1 MATFFMG
8 KQKPGKY
15 NDGRFFAFL
24 VFTPHTRLEYINK
37 AGKTIGGGEA
47 NIKASSRV
55 LLYHSTMIVQ
65 ALFCR
70 LVGYGFP
77 RRGKLQ
83 VIPEERLEFEPIRV
97 WVESI
102 A

>member
-15 NDGRFFAFL
+15 NDSRFLAFL
-24 VFTPHTRLEYINK
+24 VFNK
-37 AGKTIGGGEA
+37 AGKTIGGGEV

-55 LLYHSTMIVQ
+55 PLYHSTMIVQ

-70 LVGYGFP
+70 LVGYGFSG
-77 RRGKLQ
+77 RGKLQ

>member
-15 NDGRFFAFL
+15 NDSRFFAFL
-24 VFTPHTRLEYINK
+24 VFAPHTRLEYIIK

-55 LLYHSTMIVQ
+55 LLYHSTMIAQ
-65 ALFCR
+65 ALFRR
-70 LVGYGFP
+70 LVGYGFLK
-77 RRGKLQ
+77 RGKLW
-83 VIPEERLEFEPIRV
+83 VIPKERLEVEPIRV
-97 WVESI
+97 WVEST

>member
-1 MATFFMG
+1 MIAGFWLFSSLHLV
-8 KQKPGKY
+8 PG
-15 NDGRFFAFL
+15 F
-24 VFTPHTRLEYINK
+24 
-37 AGKTIGGGEA
+37 KTIGAGVA

-65 ALFCR
+65 ARFCR
-70 LVGYGFP
+70 LVGYGFS

-83 VIPEERLEFEPIRV
+83 VIPEERQEFEPIRV
-97 WVESI
+97 WVEST

>member
-15 NDGRFFAFL
+15 NDSGFLAFL
-24 VFTPHTRLEYINK
+24 VFTPHTTVDCINK
-37 AGKTIGGGEA
+37 AGKTIEGGEA

-55 LLYHSTMIVQ
+55 LLYHSTMFVQ
-65 ALFCR
+65 ARFYR

-83 VIPEERLEFEPIRV
+83 VIPEERLEFEPVRV
-97 WVESI
+97 
-102 A
+102 

>member
-15 NDGRFFAFL
+15 NDSRFLAFL
-24 VFTPHTRLEYINK
+24 VLTPHTRLDYISK
-37 AGKTIGGGEA
+37 AGKAIEGGEA

-55 LLYHSTMIVQ
+55 LLYRSTMFVQ
-65 ALFCR
+65 ARFYR

-83 VIPEERLEFEPIRV
+83 IIPEEQLL
-97 WVESI
+97 
-102 A
+102 

>member
-1 MATFFMG
+1 MG

-15 NDGRFFAFL
+15 NNSRFLAFL
-24 VFTPHTRLEYINK
+24 VFTPHTRLDYINK
-37 AGKTIGGGEA
+37 AGKRIGGGEA

-55 LLYHSTMIVQ
+55 PLYHSTMIVL

-70 LVGYGFP
+70 LVGYGF
-77 RRGKLQ
+77 RGRGKLR

>member
-8 KQKPGKY
+8 KQRPGKY
-15 NDGRFFAFL
+15 NDSRFFAFL
-24 VFTPHTRLEYINK
+24 VFNK

-55 LLYHSTMIVQ
+55 LLYHSTMIAQ
-65 ALFCR
+65 ALFRR
-70 LVGYGFP
+70 LVGYGFLK
-77 RRGKLQ
+77 RGKLW
-83 VIPEERLEFEPIRV
+83 VIPKERLEVEPVRV